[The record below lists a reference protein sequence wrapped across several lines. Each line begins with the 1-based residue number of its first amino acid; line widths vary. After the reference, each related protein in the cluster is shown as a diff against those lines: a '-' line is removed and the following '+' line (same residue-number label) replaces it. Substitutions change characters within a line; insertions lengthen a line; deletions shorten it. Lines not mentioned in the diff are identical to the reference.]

1 MKRKSM
7 AWIYGSEAEEK
18 NMFRVSKKVAASGDQ
33 WLPDL
38 RASFSSGLVHCQR
51 KLVVASVL

>member
-1 MKRKSM
+1 MVQRQRK
-7 AWIYGSEAEEK
+7 K
-18 NMFRVSKKVAASGDQ
+18 KMFRVFEKVAALGNQ

-38 RASFSSGLVHCQR
+38 RDSFSSGLVHCQR

>member
-1 MKRKSM
+1 M

-18 NMFRVSKKVAASGDQ
+18 KMFRVFKKVAALGNQ

-38 RASFSSGLVHCQR
+38 RDSFSSGLVHCQR